1 MTVLIIGVVTMTAL
15 VWILGVSLANESDA
29 ERRQAVRE
37 SHHAR
42 RMNAALSMV
51 NPGRLHRASPLY
63 PRS

>member
-37 SHHAR
+37 SH
-42 RMNAALSMV
+42 NADEDERCIVHGESRQA
-51 NPGRLHRASPLY
+51 A
-63 PRS
+63 